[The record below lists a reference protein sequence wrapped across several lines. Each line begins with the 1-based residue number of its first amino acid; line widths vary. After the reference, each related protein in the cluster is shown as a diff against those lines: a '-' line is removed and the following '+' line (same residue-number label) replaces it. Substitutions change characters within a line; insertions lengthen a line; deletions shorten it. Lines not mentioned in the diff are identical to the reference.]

1 MGFLDKLLKP
11 VGDILGF
18 GGGEG
23 GYPVRVP
30 PAAASQEETLMLKML
45 MEIFENPEGIDT
57 TFDPVYYLKKY
68 PDVAQKWAGTPEDHY
83 NRYGKNEAYYI
94 IDGEPHGRFPNANAE
109 AGLPGER
116 GIAAQAYDNAI
127 SEMERAKTMYEEISG
142 VVREGLEPISGEH
155 REELAGISRTP
166 GIALSFGGKPV
177 MTTGGT
183 QAEMRPL
190 RTMGTL
196 KELAESRY
204 QSALQ
209 AKMAE
214 LGQMEALPGRL
225 TSLAEGRR
233 AATIDP
239 MTDLFKTLFT
249 GRMGTPIATPEYRPT
264 FLEQLLPIAGQVG
277 AGWATGAA
285 QKG

>member
-1 MGFLDKLLKP
+1 MGFLDKILEP

-23 GYPVRVP
+23 GYPTRVEP
-30 PAAASQEETLMLKML
+30 PAPSPDETFLRHLLMQL
-45 MEIFENPEGIDT
+45 FENPDMNPT
-57 TFDPVYYLKKY
+57 TVI
-68 PDVAQKWAGTPEDHY
+68 Q
-83 NRYGKNEAYYI
+83 NYI
-94 IDGEPHGRFPNANAE
+94 ADLDRAE
-109 AGLPGER
+109 QL
-116 GIAAQAYDNAI
+116 
-127 SEMERAKTMYEEISG
+127 YEEMPG
-142 VVREGLEPISGEH
+142 AMRTGLEPISGEH
-155 REELAGISRTP
+155 RAELADISRTP

-214 LGQMEALPGRL
+214 LGQLEALPGRIA
-225 TSLAEGRR
+225 SLAEGKRT
-233 AATIDP
+233 ATIDP
-239 MTDLFKTLFT
+239 MTDLFKTLFQ
-249 GRMGTPIATPEYRPT
+249 GRMGTPVATPEYQPT
-264 FLEQLLPIAGQVG
+264 FLEQLLPIAGQIG
-277 AGWATGAA
+277 AGYATGLAKKA
-285 QKG
+285 